1 MFYKTYHKKTSF
13 LLASFCFVTIL
24 GLGIF
29 LYDDD
34 LPDTDDLPDIAL
46 QFPVII
52 CYTSNNTTFIGL
64 TSESINLPFMNK
76 IPFPDRAPPPA

>member
-1 MFYKTYHKKTSF
+1 MFYKTYHKKPSF

-34 LPDTDDLPDIAL
+34 LSDTDDFPDIAL

-52 CYTSNNTTFIGL
+52 YYASNNTTFIGL
-64 TSESINLPFMNK
+64 TSESISLPFINK
-76 IPFPDRAPPPA
+76 IHFLDRSPPA